1 MGSSSRGSLNWF
13 INVIAYFAFVGLGI
27 VLVFNQ
33 FGWTGGHL
41 WNIAFG
47 LACIVVGLCSFAFV
61 MARFRGKHGL
71 VWLIIWIIAAV
82 LVAIFYVIPL
92 FRS

>member
-1 MGSSSRGSLNWF
+1 MGSSANRSWHWL
-13 INVIAYFAFVGLGI
+13 INVIAYFAFVGLGL
-27 VLVFNQ
+27 VLLLNVFDI
-33 FGWTGGHL
+33 GGGIL

-61 MARFRGKHGL
+61 MSKFRGKHGL

-92 FRS
+92 FN